1 MVRLGA
7 GEGNLLAI
15 DLFDRLRRF
24 YHKFNYA
31 YVDAAFRE
39 TWLVEFNGRFKLLET
54 IEQI

>member
-7 GEGNLLAI
+7 GEGNLLTI
-15 DLFDRLRRF
+15 DLFDRF